1 LRVAI
6 RWLSV
11 GLGVALGWLEAASA
25 FIILPSAFQSYPRC
39 VSGVSPASLPC
50 VSHHSRA
57 CSCFLLSQFLLF
69 RELPSPPSGF
79 ARGGELPLWM
89 LDVRCF
95 GPISFLNSPPSPDSR
110 GLVWGHPGTT
120 LVPSYTHRTSREPP
134 FQSGRLIQITS
145 ILLRVRLQPA
155 RPHQKRHHESPASAP
170 LAALPTV
177 H

>member
-39 VSGVSPASLPC
+39 VSGESPVCLPPLAR
-50 VSHHSRA
+50 V
-57 CSCFLLSQFLLF
+57 FLLSAFPISAF
-69 RELPSPPSGF
+69 PRASFPPSGF